1 MNKLPI
7 FSPAAKVAMIKHV
20 SLQNL
25 FISENCI
32 FFQRREIPP
41 HTTVE
46 GSNSEHVCTV
56 KWGLARVNT
65 HTHIYAT
72 LSCVLLSVA
81 ARTVA
86 HQAPLSMAFSRQK
99 YRSGL
104 PCPPPGDL
112 PDPRIKPTGS
122 FFTTRKPIYIHT
134 EIHTYMCVYTYT
146 ILHGLLHSASLQSSV
161 KYMNKRQYQKKV
173 KFELLWVWAQKNH
186 SLIFCPPNRSG

>member
-7 FSPAAKVAMIKHV
+7 FSPAAKVATIKHL

-41 HTTVE
+41 HTIVE
-46 GSNSEHVCTV
+46 GSNSEHVRTV
-56 KWGLARVNT
+56 KWGLTRVNT
-65 HTHIYAT
+65 HTYIYAA
-72 LSCVLLSVA
+72 LSCVQLSVA

-86 HQAPLSMAFSRQK
+86 HQAPLSMAFSRQN
-99 YRSGL
+99 YWSGL

-112 PDPRIKPTGS
+112 SCPQIKPTGS

-146 ILHGLLHSASLQSSV
+146 VLHGLSPSASLQ
-161 KYMNKRQYQKKV
+161 
-173 KFELLWVWAQKNH
+173 
-186 SLIFCPPNRSG
+186 